1 MFCDQSYYTRLHKA
15 TCLSSMLSGVVVLGV
30 GLRAWFLGRLV
41 DVEGLLDLAEGKDEP
56 FFSCSLSV

>member
-1 MFCDQSYYTRLHKA
+1 
-15 TCLSSMLSGVVVLGV
+15 MLSGVVVLGV